1 MQKRYLRYYLT
12 LLFLVVNCLAS
23 AQFSDDFD
31 DGDFTTNPTWS
42 GQDANFIVNASNELQ
57 LNAPAVSDT
66 SYLSI
71 PATEI
76 NNATW
81 DILVRM
87 DFNPSSSNLCRV
99 YLVSDNADLKGSLNG
114 YFVQIG
120 NTTDEISL
128 YRQDGLVTT
137 EILDGADDAVDLSVA
152 LARIRVTRDAAGN
165 WQLLRDTLGGQNFFD
180 EGAVLDATHTTTTHF
195 GVFCKYTST
204 RSTLFFFDEVGNPY
218 VDSSIPTLLSVTPTS
233 ATTLDVQFSET
244 MEIVTAETATN
255 YSVDNGIGNPT
266 TAILDSGDPSLVHL
280 TFATPFVNGT
290 DYMLTV
296 NNVEDLGGN
305 PIASPSTG
313 NFTYFIADTP
323 VNNDVIITEFM
334 ADPSP
339 VVGLPEVEYIEI
351 YNRSSKY
358 FDLNGWTIS
367 DASSSAT
374 LPAYVLAPDE
384 YVLITNTGDAAQ
396 FFVSNFVEVSMP
408 SLNNSADAIV
418 LKDDLGTLID
428 SIYFTDA
435 WYQDADKED
444 GGWAIE
450 RKHLN
455 APCNDLSNWS
465 AAVNLVGGT
474 PAEQNSNYT
483 DQDDISLPFISGFN
497 IVSENEVELYFNEL
511 IDTALTPAVVY
522 SPSVSTST
530 QQFLNENTLVIYPN
544 TLQASVLYQIEISSV
559 QDCWGNLMNPQ
570 IIQLGIPDSAIAGDL
585 ILNEVMFNPLTN
597 GSDYVELY
605 NHSQKIIDLSELYFA
620 NWDDSISNIKSIS
633 TNQYLVLP
641 GDYVLITEDT
651 NDIKNDFSIYGLGT
665 FVETDLPTYPNDS
678 GSVYLLNSAN
688 VVLDFFHYDE
698 EYHFDLLDSEDGKS
712 LERISFD
719 QPTND
724 PSNWHT
730 AAETVEWG
738 TPGYENSQ
746 LLTTNVSG
754 TVTVDPKMFSP
765 DSDGFQDVVSISLN
779 LTSVDNVIDIEIFD
793 NRGRLIRLLEDNFF
807 AGNQS
812 TFFWD
817 GINDD
822 GEKAAIGTYV
832 ILISVLDEQ
841 GDGQQFK
848 EVVVLAGEF

>member
-1 MQKRYLRYYLT
+1 MKKRYSRYYLT
-12 LLFLVVNCLAS
+12 LLFLVVNCIAS

-42 GQDANFIVNASNELQ
+42 GQDANFIVNGSNELQ

-66 SYLSI
+66 SYLSVA
-71 PATEI
+71 ATDI
-76 NNATW
+76 NNVTW

-99 YLVSDNADLKGSLNG
+99 YIVSDNADLKGSLNG

-128 YRQDGLVTT
+128 YRQDGLAIT
-137 EILDGADDAVDLSVA
+137 EIIDGADDAVDLSVA

-165 WQLLRDTLGGQNFFD
+165 WQLLRDTLGGQNFFV
-180 EGAVLDATHTTTTHF
+180 EGSVLDATHTTTTHF

-204 RSTLFFFDEVGNPY
+204 RSTLFFFDEIGNPY
-218 VDSSIPTLLSVTPTS
+218 VDNSIPVLLTATPTS
-233 ATTLDVQFSET
+233 STTLDVQFSES
-244 MEIVTAETATN
+244 METVSAETATN

-266 TAILDSGDPSLVHL
+266 LAVLDSGDPSLVHL
-280 TFATPFVNGT
+280 TYSASFVNGT
-290 DYMLTV
+290 DYVLTA
-296 NNVEDLGGN
+296 NNVDDLGGN
-305 PIASPSTG
+305 PIDSPSNA

-323 VNNDVIITEFM
+323 VDNDVIVTEFM

-339 VVGLPEVEYIEI
+339 VVGLPEVEYIEL

-374 LPAYVLAPDE
+374 LPAYVLGPDE

-396 FFVSNFVEVSMP
+396 FFVSNFVEVGMP
-408 SLNNSADAIV
+408 SLNNSGDAIV

-435 WYQDADKED
+435 WYQDTDKEN

-455 APCNDLSNWS
+455 APCNDVSNWS
-465 AAVNLVGGT
+465 AAINLVGGT

-483 DQDDISLPFISGFN
+483 NQDDTNPPFIAGFN
-497 IVSENEVELYFNEL
+497 VVSENEVELYFNEL
-511 IDTALTPAVVY
+511 IDTALTPNVVY
-522 SPSVSTST
+522 SPSINGAT

-559 QDCWGNLMNPQ
+559 QDCWGNLMNTQ
-570 IIQLGIPDSAIAGDL
+570 IIQLGIPDSATSGDL

-605 NHSQKIIDLSELYFA
+605 NHSQKIIDISKLYFA
-620 NWDDSISNIKSIS
+620 NWDDSIANIKSIS

-678 GSVYLLNSAN
+678 GTVYLLNEVN
-688 VVLDFFHYDE
+688 ELLDYFHYDE
-698 EYHFDLLDSEDGKS
+698 DYHFDLLDSEDGKS

-746 LLTTNVSG
+746 QLTTSVNG
-754 TVTVDPKMFSP
+754 TVTIEPKMFSP
-765 DSDGFQDVVSISLN
+765 DSDGFQDVVSISLD
-779 LTSVDNVIDIEIFD
+779 LATVDNVIDIEVFD

-822 GEKAAIGTYV
+822 GEKAAIGTY
-832 ILISVLDEQ
+832 IFLISVIDES
-841 GDGQQFK
+841 GNSRQFK
-848 EVVVLAGEF
+848 EVVVLAGKI